1 MVKKIAIV
9 VSTYPPYRGGMGNVA
24 FHHAEELR
32 KRGHTVEVFTPATY
46 RPVLRWGNGAIMFG
60 LARRLRSFDH
70 VFLHYPFFGTAELI
84 ALSSVRYTLIYHM
97 DAIGRGLMRPIFS
110 AHRRTIQPFIFR
122 RAKRIIVSSLDYAL
136 PCYVAWKQKF
146 FELPLGVDT
155 QKFTPKSYS
164 QELPERILFVGSL
177 DRAHYF
183 KGLDVLLDAVR
194 NLDVQLTVVGDGD
207 RRSDYESIAPAGKVT
222 FLGNVSDDQL
232 PEVYRSADLLVLPS
246 IDRSEAFGLVILE
259 AMASGLPVIASDL
272 PGVRTVVRR
281 GETGW
286 LVRANDAHALAL
298 TISEALSDPDRLKRF
313 GTAARRI
320 AEIKYD
326 WKIIG
331 EKLDSLVRD

>member
-46 RPVLRWGNGAIMFG
+46 RPVLRWGNGAVMFR
-60 LARRLRSFDH
+60 LAQRLRSFDH
-70 VFLHYPFFGTAELI
+70 VFLHYPFFGTAELL
-84 ALSSVRYTLIYHM
+84 AFSSVKFTIVYHM
-97 DAIGRGLMRPIFS
+97 DAIGRGPMRPLF
-110 AHRRTIQPFIFR
+110 AVHRRLVQPFILR
-122 RAKRIIVSSLDYAL
+122 RAQRIVVSSLDYAL

-146 FELPLGVDT
+146 FELPLGVNT
-155 QKFTPKSYS
+155 QKFTQKIF
-164 QELPERILFVGSL
+164 PEKLLKRILFVGSL

-183 KGLDVLLDAVR
+183 KGLDVLMDAVH
-194 NLDVQLTVVGDGD
+194 NLDVHLTVVGDGD
-207 RRSDYESIAPAGKVT
+207 RRAYYESIAPAGKVT
-222 FLGNVSDDQL
+222 FLGNVSDDKL
-232 PEVYRSADLLVLPS
+232 PEVYQSADLLVLPS

-259 AMASGLPVIASDL
+259 AMASGLPVVASDL

-286 LVRANDAHALAL
+286 LVRSNDARALAS
-298 TISEALSDPDRLKRF
+298 TISGALSDPERLKRF
-313 GTAARRI
+313 GAAGRRV
-320 AEIKYD
+320 AETEYD

>member
-46 RPVLRWGNGAIMFG
+46 RPALRWGNGAVMFG
-60 LARRLRSFDH
+60 LARRLRGFDH
-70 VFLHYPFFGTAELI
+70 VFLHHPFFGTAEL
-84 ALSSVRYTLIYHM
+84 LSLYPKSFTLVYHM

-110 AHRRTIQPFIFR
+110 LHRRLIQPFIFR
-122 RAKRIIVSSLDYAL
+122 RASRIVVSSRDYAL
-136 PCYVAWKQKF
+136 PRSSAWDHEVV
-146 FELPLGVDT
+146 ELPIGVDT
-155 QKFTPKSYS
+155 ARFCPPPQKRSDR
-164 QELPERILFVGSL
+164 QLLFVGSL

-183 KGLDVLLDAVR
+183 KGLDVLLSAVR
-194 NLDVQLTVVGDGD
+194 DLDVHLMVVGDGD
-207 RRSDYESIAPAGKVT
+207 RRRHHESIAPAGKVT
-222 FLGNVSDDQL
+222 FLGNVSDDEL
-232 PEVYRSADLLVLPS
+232 PRLYQSSDLLVLPS

-259 AMASGLPVIASDL
+259 AMASGLPVVASDL

-286 LVRANDAHALAL
+286 LVRPNDARALAS
-298 TISEALSDPDRLKRF
+298 TIGDALSDPERLKRF
-313 GTAARRI
+313 GTAGRRI
-320 AEIKYD
+320 AETEYD